1 MNKGAL
7 KNFAVRA
14 RAELV
19 RLVAQAAQGTGAAD
33 ATSAGA
39 PNAVEAKAK
48 APHADASTV
57 ETVAYTW
64 FIRLIALRFLEVRGY
79 LGRDDQGQNHCRQDG
94 QGAEREGLRLNDPGD
109 ERRRMIE
116 QCRFWQSITDLFADP
131 CPPWTERWLPEAIWE
146 REGVAHR
153 LYGEIPEE
161 DFRHV
166 EVLGWLHQFYWA
178 EKKDEVFTRPA
189 AHKIA
194 EADIPAATQLFTPHW
209 IVRFMVENSLG
220 RLCAQGDRH
229 GRWTSRWRY
238 FLPGEGEAGR
248 AADGMRQ
255 PGTMMPGA
263 RRLESIRLLDPA
275 CGTGHILVYA
285 FDLLADL
292 YESCGLPPE
301 DYVPIILEK
310 NLAGLD
316 VDERAARLAVFA
328 LLMKA
333 RERTPLVFQQPPR
346 VRVFPLQETKGM
358 DVRAIACLLA
368 GADGAVEGEGAD
380 ESADKKPCEDKP
392 DQSERGS
399 DALASLLSLF
409 AEANHFGS
417 LLRPVKI
424 AFDYWEQRLDAI
436 ERERRNRW
444 GAEKTVSDDGS
455 PLNDR
460 SLDDVLL
467 QVRKVLRQARMLTKT
482 YDVVITN
489 PPYMGIRNM
498 NPELRRFLRE
508 HYPRTKGD
516 LFAAFMERMES
527 LVAEGGYHVTVTMQ
541 SWMFLTTYEEYRRHL
556 LREYGIIAM
565 VHMANM
571 VMGIAFGTVATVLR
585 KGDPKAVGTFVH
597 VAPEDLEGDA
607 PSAFPPMGKRYLH
620 RGGEAFLAIAGSP
633 IAYWVSAAVRAAF
646 AKNPPLR
653 RLAEPKQGLATADND
668 RFLRLWHE
676 VSVADIGFD
685 LTGPE
690 AALASGRRW
699 IPYNKGGRYR
709 KWYGNQD
716 YVIDWSGDGEAVRQ
730 HAPSV
735 IRNRDWYFREGITWS
750 FVSSSKFGVR
760 YTPPGFIFDVGG
772 SSLFPKDQDR
782 LFLLAF
788 LCSKLSF
795 YLMRVL
801 NPTLNF
807 QVGNIAAL
815 PVPDCPP
822 EDRRRQAIERLAEE
836 NVRLARRDWDDRE
849 NSRDFDAHPFLTYR
863 RGAVTLEDAFSRWQ
877 KEAEK
882 RLEQMRANEEK
893 VNALLLSLYGL
904 DGEMS
909 PAVSDDDITL
919 ARADRE
925 GDARSFLSYAV
936 GCILGRYS
944 PDRPG
949 LIYAGGVYDEG
960 AYGPF
965 RPVPDGILP
974 IDERQSGADD
984 VVSRLQSFLAYVFGE
999 ETVEENLNWLAD
1011 ALRRKGGETGEERL
1025 RRYFRSEFYGDHIKA
1040 YRKRPIYW
1048 LFASSPSR
1056 AFQAIVYLHRLGPDT
1071 LERLRRDHLAPRL
1084 AAVQSRSVAEE
1095 MAAYA
1100 RQLTEF
1106 ARKEI
1111 AISLDDGV
1119 LRNYGRLRPL
1129 LADFDPFSRRAV
1141 KMW

>member
-1 MNKGAL
+1 MNRGAL

-19 RLVAQAAQGTGAAD
+19 RLIAQAAQRSGAAD
-33 ATSAGA
+33 ADATGAGAPDADA
-39 PNAVEAKAK
+39 PNAVVAKTEAPHAE

-64 FIRLIALRFLEVRGY
+64 FIRLSALRFMEARGY
-79 LGRDDQGQNHCRQDG
+79 LG
-94 QGAEREGLRLNDPGD
+94 LRLGEQGD
-109 ERRRMIE
+109 EPAVLRRRMIE
-116 QCRFWQSITDLFADP
+116 LCRSLQPVTELFADP
-131 CPPWTERWLPEAIWE
+131 GPPWTERWLPEAIWE
-146 REGVAHR
+146 KEGVARR

-220 RLCAQGDRH
+220 RLCAQWERQ

-238 FLPGEGEAGR
+238 YLPGEGEAG
-248 AADGMRQ
+248 Q
-255 PGTMMPGA
+255 PLDRTKQPGA
-263 RRLESIRLLDPA
+263 RIPGARMLESRTPESIRLLDPA
-275 CGTGHILVYA
+275 CGSGHILVYA

-292 YESCGLPPE
+292 YESRGIPPE

-316 VDERAARLAVFA
+316 VDERAARLAAFA

-358 DVRAIACLLA
+358 DVRAIARRLA
-368 GADGAVEGEGAD
+368 GTDAAGEGEGVG
-380 ESADKKPCEDKP
+380 ESVEGKPCEGKP
-392 DQSERGS
+392 GQGERGPEE
-399 DALASLLSLF
+399 LASLLSLF
-409 AEANHFGS
+409 AEASHFGS
-417 LLRPVKI
+417 LLRPEKVD
-424 AFDYWEQRLDAI
+424 FDYWEQRLDVI
-436 ERERRNRW
+436 ERERQDGW
-444 GAEKTVSDDGS
+444 GDEKTVKGDAPPPGDAPPG
-455 PLNDR
+455 DA
-460 SLDDVLL
+460 DLL
-467 QVRKVLRQARMLTKT
+467 RVRQALRQARMLTET

-498 NPELRRFLRE
+498 NSELRRFVRD

-556 LREYGIIAM
+556 LREYGIVAM

-585 KGDPKAVGTFVH
+585 KGDPKAAGTFVH
-597 VAPEDLEGDA
+597 VAPDDLEGEA
-607 PSAFPPMGKRYLH
+607 PRSFPPTGKQYLH

-633 IAYWVSAAVRAAF
+633 IAYWVPEAVRAVF

-676 VSVADIGFD
+676 VNVADIGFD
-685 LTGPE
+685 LPGPE

-709 KWYGNQD
+709 KWYGNQE
-716 YVIDWSGDGEAVRQ
+716 YVIDWAGDGEAVRR

-772 SSLFPKDQDR
+772 SSLFPKDHDR

-815 PVPDCPP
+815 PIPDCPP

-849 NSRDFDAHPFLTYR
+849 NSWRFDAHPFLTYR
-863 RGAVTLEDAFSRWQ
+863 QGAATLEAAFSRWQ
-877 KEAEK
+877 EEAEK
-882 RLEQMRANEEK
+882 RFEQMRANEEGI
-893 VNALLLSLYGL
+893 NALLLQMYGL
-904 DGEMS
+904 AEEMS
-909 PAVSDDDITL
+909 PSVSEDDITL
-919 ARADRE
+919 VRADRE
-925 GDARSFLSYAV
+925 RDARTFLSYAV

-960 AYGPF
+960 EYGPF

-974 IDERQSGADD
+974 IDDQQGGADD
-984 VVSRLQSFLAYVFGE
+984 VVAPLRSFLAYVFGE
-999 ETVEENLNWLAD
+999 ETVEENLKWLAD
-1011 ALRRKGGETGEERL
+1011 ALRRKGGETAEERL
-1025 RRYFRSEFYGDHIKA
+1025 RRYFRSEFYGDHIRA

-1071 LERLRRDHLAPRL
+1071 LERLRSDHLAPRL
-1084 AAVQSRSVAEE
+1084 AAVQSGPVAEE
-1095 MAAYA
+1095 MMAYA
-1100 RQLTEF
+1100 RQFTEL

-1111 AISLDDGV
+1111 EISLDDGV

-1129 LADFDPFSRRAV
+1129 LAEFA
-1141 KMW
+1141 